1 MAFGGAAKGRTDY
14 TIIQRQVKKTL
25 VKAMVLGSVKE
36 NWFRDLLNA
45 HLAQVLPSDV
55 EYMVGL
61 QKRHALRNGR
71 EIDIRA
77 VSQQILSRIRF
88 DVQSECSQTQ
98 I

>member
-1 MAFGGAAKGRTDY
+1 M
-14 TIIQRQVKKTL
+14 KKTL

-61 QKRHALRNGR
+61 QKRHALLNGR

-77 VSQQILSRIRF
+77 VSQQILSRIHSMCNPNAPKRRF
-88 DVQSECSQTQ
+88 EIIHFRPIWTT
-98 I
+98 